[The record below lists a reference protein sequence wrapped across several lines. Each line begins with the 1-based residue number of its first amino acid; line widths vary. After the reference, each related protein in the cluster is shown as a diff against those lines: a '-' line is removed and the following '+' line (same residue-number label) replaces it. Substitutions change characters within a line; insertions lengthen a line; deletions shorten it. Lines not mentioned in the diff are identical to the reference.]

1 METTRKEEQVN
12 ELSIGSNTPKVIVED
27 GTYEAELTNFKIGN
41 EVSKWGPKQFA
52 KLHFKITKGQYAN
65 VNVTY
70 KGNFFQD
77 QASGQWVIGPK
88 SKLAEAI
95 KSVTNG
101 SVSLNRGHI
110 GTRAFVK
117 VKTFTSQTSGE
128 RYALVEQI
136 IAMPRDYSRAA
147 QQAQPAA
154 GPVAQQPQP
163 RPQQVAQTAPGQAQM
178 QTTQPAQ
185 QPRPAQAPAQNPNL
199 LDDLTELSDY
209 TLQ

>member
-12 ELSIGSNTPKVIVED
+12 ELAIGSNTPKIVVED

-52 KLHFKITKGQYAN
+52 KLNFKITKGQYAN
-65 VNVTY
+65 VGVTY

-77 QASGQWVIGPK
+77 QASGQWIIGPK

-128 RYALVEQI
+128 RYSLVETI
-136 IAMPRDYSRAA
+136 IAMPRDYVSAA
-147 QQAQPAA
+147 QQQAQPAA
-154 GPVAQQPQP
+154 GPVVNNTTAGMQPQVQAT
-163 RPQQVAQTAPGQAQM
+163 RPAP
-178 QTTQPAQ
+178 QPAPQ
-185 QPRPAQAPAQNPNL
+185 AAKPAQPANPNL

>member
-1 METTRKEEQVN
+1 METTRREEQVN
-12 ELSIGSNTPKVIVED
+12 ELAIGSNTPKVIVED

-52 KLHFKITKGQYAN
+52 KLNFKITKGQYTN

-117 VKTFTSQTSGE
+117 VKTYTSQTSGE
-128 RYALVEQI
+128 RYSLVETI
-136 IAMPRDYSRAA
+136 IAMPRDYSAA
-147 QQAQPAA
+147 AQPAA
-154 GPVAQQPQP
+154 PAAAPVAQPQPQP
-163 RPQQVAQTAPGQAQM
+163 QPQVQASRPAPQ
-178 QTTQPAQ
+178 
-185 QPRPAQAPAQNPNL
+185 AQAPAAKPAAQNPNL